1 MAKMIE
7 LTNAVFDSINTA
19 TKIYNKHLEEEA
31 DLSTKLKSIHLKN
44 VVDEEFARIRNSS
57 DFQNWSKDVDDLYS
71 RLKGEMSNKD
81 SPFYCR
87 NNLQGEQFSL
97 LLEQSR
103 ANTINQVQT
112 MADQEAKKSYRIV
125 IDKEIQEMKQL
136 GVMGKELY
144 DKSSELIKDAR
155 RINAYTQEEM
165 QQKLA
170 VVYYDA
176 YNTTYDAA
184 FDAQID
190 KAIENGDSFNKVWED
205 MQWLSEDVM
214 KYNPNDIPVGF
225 DKTQVDTQLKKKYQQ
240 RYDARIQD
248 MQQTN
253 ANKLADLYITMQQ
266 SNAEGKVNIALQ
278 GQTALRGMKGNK
290 LSENDKIKYANYFK
304 LEEYY
309 GSGARGSSSQRKA
322 AADKLDVQDYMD
334 FYFNAIENGDA
345 STVYNA
351 WKDCQDDMLEE
362 FKNVT
367 GNQNASI
374 IDLEKAYPKV
384 GTFLNKAKDRLPPDF
399 KDVINYAE
407 NVVKST
413 LNTKDDKEAYKEE
426 LNSTLDLVYDI
437 VFDADIKSMGPDA
450 KKELKTRVT
459 RAINANLGGVLQK
472 QKDYKQYFDKDYA
485 GLETLSDYRV
495 GVIQSKEAR
504 MAQAMRE
511 RDANPDLVYT
521 KANGL
526 EVPYAMQEG
535 LARLENDER
544 SELKDLLISRMG
556 ANGLKALIE
565 KQTGQPVEDLD
576 SDFNK
581 IVKASYESDGR
592 NDVTANRRFTIDGT
606 DYRFRTEDGK
616 HIILEEKKNGTQGWQ
631 QVKTVSQQKEY
642 DSPKAVTKRTEKEV
656 TNIVNKTDWKKTS
669 IPEGGFTYTDDDGK
683 KQKLTYTDPEGEEK
697 TINQAYWKH
706 LRTNEKKRIIMEWM
720 EKDPEA
726 AKKWL
731 DKLDSK

>member
-1 MAKMIE
+1 MAKIIE

-19 TKIYNKHLEEEA
+19 TNIYNKHLEEEA
-31 DLSTKLKSIHLKN
+31 DLSTKLKSIHLQN
-44 VVDEEFARIRNSS
+44 VVNEEFARIRNSS

-71 RLKGEMSNKD
+71 RLKGEMSNKG

-190 KAIENGDSFNKVWED
+190 KAIENGDNFNKVWED
-205 MQWLSEDVM
+205 MQWLSDDVM
-214 KYNPNDIPVGF
+214 KYDPNDIPVGF

-248 MQQTN
+248 MQQAN

-266 SNAEGKVNIALQ
+266 SNAEEKVNIALQ
-278 GQTALRGMKGNK
+278 GQIALRGMKGNK

-485 GLETLSDYRV
+485 GLETLSDYRE
-495 GVIQSKEAR
+495 GVIQGKEAR

-521 KANGL
+521 KANGV
-526 EVPYAMQEG
+526 EVPYALQEG

-544 SELKDLLISRMG
+544 SEIKELIKSRTGKDISDGDIKM
-556 ANGLKALIE
+556 
-565 KQTGQPVEDLD
+565 
-576 SDFNK
+576 
-581 IVKASYESDGR
+581 SYESDGR
-592 NDVTANRRFTIDGT
+592 NDVNARRRYTINGT
-606 DYRFRTEDGK
+606 DYRFRTDDGK
-616 HIILEEKKNGTQGWQ
+616 HIILEEKKNGTKDWK

-642 DSPKAVTKRTEKEV
+642 DSPKAVTKRTEEEV
-656 TNIVNKTDWKKTS
+656 TSIVNKTNWKKTS
-669 IPEGGFTYTDDDGK
+669 IPEGGFTYTDNDGK
-683 KQKLTYTDPEGEEK
+683 EKKLTYTDPEGEEK
-697 TINQAYWKH
+697 VITQTYWKY
-706 LRTNEKKRIIMEWM
+706 LRPNEKKRIIMDWM
-720 EKDPEA
+720 EKEPEA
-726 AKKWL
+726 AKAWL
-731 DKLDSK
+731 DKLESK

>member
-1 MAKMIE
+1 MAKITQLVDAM
-7 LTNAVFDSINTA
+7 LDNANAVNNSYSDYLH
-19 TKIYNKHLEEEA
+19 KQA
-31 DLSTKLKSIHLKN
+31 DLSTKLKSIHLQN
-44 VVDEEFARIRNSS
+44 VVNEEFARIRNSS

-205 MQWLSEDVM
+205 MQWLSDDVM
-214 KYNPNDIPVGF
+214 KYDPNDIPVGF

-248 MQQTN
+248 MQQAN

-266 SNAEGKVNIALQ
+266 SNAEEKVNIALQ

-485 GLETLSDYRV
+485 GLETLSDYRE
-495 GVIQSKEAR
+495 GVIQGKEAR

-521 KANGL
+521 KANGV

-544 SELKDLLISRMG
+544 GELKELIKSR
-556 ANGLKALIE
+556 
-565 KQTGQPVEDLD
+565 TGINI
-576 SDFNK
+576 SDGDIK
-581 IVKASYESDGR
+581 MSYESDGR
-592 NDVTANRRFTIDGT
+592 NDVNARRRYTINGT
-606 DYRFRTEDGK
+606 DYRFRTDDGK
-616 HIILEEKKNGTQGWQ
+616 HIILEEKKNGTKDWK

-642 DSPKAVTKRTEKEV
+642 DSPKAVTKRTEAEV
-656 TNIVNKTDWKKTS
+656 TSIVNKTNWKKTS
-669 IPEGGFTYTDDDGK
+669 MPEGGFTYTDNDGK
-683 KQKLTYTDPEGEEK
+683 EKKLTYTDPEGEEK
-697 TINQAYWKH
+697 VITQTYWKY
-706 LRTNEKKRIIMEWM
+706 LRPNEKKRIIMDWM
-720 EKDPEA
+720 EKEPEA
-726 AKKWL
+726 AKAWL
-731 DKLDSK
+731 DKLESK